1 MVRIAPSVLSCD
13 FLNLGRDI
21 KMMEDAGIDI
31 LHMDIMDGMF
41 VPNISYGPMILEQI
55 RKKSN
60 INFDAHL
67 MIMEPNRYFDIYKN
81 IGVEYL
87 TIHAEAS
94 THLERDLNHIR
105 ELGMKAG
112 VALNPAT
119 SPEVLRYVTDVVDL
133 VLVMSVN
140 PGFGGQKF
148 IPSALRKITEVRNM
162 LDKYNSNAII
172 EVDGG
177 ITADNVLEIKKA
189 GADMVV
195 SGSGLLKGNFNDNLD
210 RFKNELCKL

>member
-60 INFDAHL
+60 ISFDAHL

-119 SPEVLRYVTDVVDL
+119 SPEVLRFVTDVVDL

>member
-60 INFDAHL
+60 ISFDAHL

-210 RFKNELCKL
+210 RFKKELCKL

>member
-60 INFDAHL
+60 ISFDAHL

-195 SGSGLLKGNFNDNLD
+195 SGSGLLKGDFNDNLD
-210 RFKNELCKL
+210 RFKKELCKL

>member
-60 INFDAHL
+60 ISFDAHL

-162 LDKYNSNAII
+162 IDKYNSNAII

-210 RFKNELCKL
+210 RFKKELCKL

>member
-60 INFDAHL
+60 ISFDAHL

-148 IPSALRKITEVRNM
+148 IQSALRKITEVRNM

-210 RFKNELCKL
+210 RFKKELCKL

>member
-60 INFDAHL
+60 ISFDAHL

>member
-60 INFDAHL
+60 ISFDAHL

-105 ELGMKAG
+105 ELGVKAG

-210 RFKNELCKL
+210 RFKKELCKL

>member
-21 KMMEDAGIDI
+21 KMMEDTGIDI

-60 INFDAHL
+60 ISFDAHL

-210 RFKNELCKL
+210 RFKKELCKL

>member
-13 FLNLGRDI
+13 FLRLGEDV
-21 KMMEDAGIDI
+21 KMMEDAGIDV
-31 LHMDIMDGMF
+31 LHMDIMDGMY

-55 RKKSN
+55 RKQSDIK
-60 INFDAHL
+60 FDTHL
-67 MIMEPNRYFDIYKN
+67 MIMEPNRYFEVYKDL
-81 IGVEYL
+81 GVEFL

-94 THLERDLNHIR
+94 THLERDLNHIK

-119 SPEVLRYVTDVVDL
+119 SPETLRYVLDVVDL
-133 VLVMSVN
+133 ILVMSVN

-148 IPSALRKITEVRNM
+148 IPSALNKITEIKEMIV
-162 LDKYNSNAII
+162 KHNSSAII

-177 ITADNVLEIKKA
+177 ITADNVYQIKKA

-195 SGSGLLKGNFNDNLD
+195 SGSGLLKGDFTKNLE
-210 RFKNELCKL
+210 RFKEEICRP

>member
-60 INFDAHL
+60 ISFDAHL

-105 ELGMKAG
+105 ELGVKAG

-119 SPEVLRYVTDVVDL
+119 SPEVLRYVTDVLDL

-210 RFKNELCKL
+210 RFKKELCKL

>member
-1 MVRIAPSVLSCD
+1 MVRIAPSVLSCN
-13 FLNLGRDI
+13 FLKLGEDI
-21 KMMEDAGIDI
+21 KMMEDAGIDV
-31 LHMDIMDGMF
+31 LHMDIMDGMY

-55 RKKSN
+55 RKQSN
-60 INFDAHL
+60 IAFDTHL
-67 MIMEPNRYFDIYKN
+67 MIMEPNRYFNIYKDL
-81 IGVEYL
+81 GVEFL

-94 THLERDLNHIR
+94 THLERDLNHIK

-119 SPEVLRYVTDVVDL
+119 SPEVIKYVLDVVDL
-133 VLVMSVN
+133 ILVMSVN

-148 IPSALRKITEVRNM
+148 ILSALNKITEIKEM
-162 LDKYNSNAII
+162 IQKQNSKAII

-177 ITADNVLEIKKA
+177 ITADNVFEIKKA

-195 SGSGLLKGNFNDNLD
+195 SGSGLLKGDFNNNLE
-210 RFKNELCKL
+210 RFKEELCRP

>member
-177 ITADNVLEIKKA
+177 IIADNVLEIKKA

-210 RFKNELCKL
+210 RFKKELCKL

>member
-1 MVRIAPSVLSCD
+1 MVRIAPSVLSCN
-13 FLNLGRDI
+13 FLKLGEDV

-31 LHMDIMDGMF
+31 LHMDIMDGMY

-55 RKKSN
+55 RKQSD
-60 INFDAHL
+60 IAFDTHL

-81 IGVEYL
+81 LGTEFL

-112 VALNPAT
+112 VAINPGT
-119 SPEVLRYVTDVVDL
+119 SPEVLRYVLGVTDL

-148 IPSALRKITEVRNM
+148 IPTALEKISEIKEM
-162 LDKYNSNAII
+162 IEKCNSKAII

-177 ITADNVLEIKKA
+177 ISADNVYEIKKA

-195 SGSGLLKGNFNDNLD
+195 SGSGLLKGDFNKNLEK
-210 RFKNELCKL
+210 FKEEICRP

>member
-1 MVRIAPSVLSCD
+1 MVRIAPSVLSCN
-13 FLNLGRDI
+13 FLKLGEDI
-21 KMMEDAGIDI
+21 KMMEEAGIDV
-31 LHMDIMDGMF
+31 LHMDIMDGMY

-55 RKKSN
+55 RKQSN
-60 INFDAHL
+60 IAFDTHL
-67 MIMEPNRYFDIYKN
+67 MIMEPNRYFDVYKDL
-81 IGVEYL
+81 GVEYL

-94 THLERDLNHIR
+94 THLERDVNHIK

-119 SPEVLRYVTDVVDL
+119 SPEVIRYVLDVVDL
-133 VLVMSVN
+133 ILVMSVN

-148 IPSALRKITEVRNM
+148 IPSALNKITEIKQM
-162 LDKYNSNAII
+162 LNKYGAKAII

-177 ITADNVLEIKKA
+177 ITAENVHDIKAA

-195 SGSGLLKGNFNDNLD
+195 SGSGLLKGDFNKNLK
-210 RFKNELCKL
+210 RFKEELCRP